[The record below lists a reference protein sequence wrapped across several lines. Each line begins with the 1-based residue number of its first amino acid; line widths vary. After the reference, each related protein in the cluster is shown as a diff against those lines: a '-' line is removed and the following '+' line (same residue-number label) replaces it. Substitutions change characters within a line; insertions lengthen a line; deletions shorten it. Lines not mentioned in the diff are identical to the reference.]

1 MRDQK
6 PVLTK
11 CKLSL
16 PYCYEYSARILQVTD
31 GHVMDC
37 VYDSPRGVSLFR
49 LIDLSFN
56 RGARGKKMTASSAR
70 ARLGG
75 SRHLQLQSVSMA
87 REGK

>member
-1 MRDQK
+1 MNTAL
-6 PVLTK
+6 VFY
-11 CKLSL
+11 KLQT
-16 PYCYEYSARILQVTD
+16 AMD
-31 GHVMDC
+31 GC
-37 VYDSPRGVSLFR
+37 VYDLPRGVSLFR